1 MKTNQFLKQILFV
14 IFAITLFSV
23 TSNISMAQEKKY
35 SEKDIPSVVIE
46 SFKKLYP
53 NAVITGYDV
62 DNEKGGTRYE
72 IESNDGLVQRDVEFT
87 ATGNVT
93 EIGELISVN
102 TLPANITSSIESKF
116 NSAKI
121 LEAEKK
127 IRGTE
132 ILYEVVI
139 DHKNKKHEILINQNG
154 NLMKDDDEENDKED

>member
-1 MKTNQFLKQILFV
+1 MKGNQEMKTNRFLNQIINV
-14 IFAITLFSV
+14 IFAISLFSAI
-23 TSNISMAQEKKY
+23 SNISMAQEKKY
-35 SEKDIPSVVIE
+35 SEKDIPSVVME

-62 DNEKGGTRYE
+62 DNKKSGTTYE
-72 IESNDGLVQRDVEFT
+72 IESKDGSVQRDVEFT
-87 ATGNVT
+87 STGNVT
-93 EIGELISVN
+93 ETGESISVN

-139 DHKNKKHEILINQNG
+139 EHKNKKRELLINQNG
-154 NLMKDDDEENDKED
+154 